1 MTKFT
6 QLRSLLQPL
15 PAAALVLLGAA
26 VTLAGAWTFQS
37 LGFEP
42 CELCLKQRYPYY
54 AALPLAT
61 AAIFLARNAPPI
73 TARLVLALLA
83 VIFIASAVAGGY
95 HAGVEWKFWPGP
107 ADCSGPINSLGSAN
121 DMLKRLQNIRIVR
134 CDEAAWRFL
143 GISLAGYDVLVS
155 LFLAAVA
162 AWGFKESLAQQRRSR

>member
-1 MTKFT
+1 MTSFS

-15 PAAALVLLGAA
+15 PAASLVLLGAA

-61 AAIFLARNAPPI
+61 AAIFFARNAPPI
-73 TARLVLALLA
+73 SAKLVLALLA
-83 VIFIASAVAGGY
+83 AIFVASAVAGGY

-107 ADCSGPINSLGSAN
+107 TDCTGDFVKPASME
-121 DMLKRLQNIRIVR
+121 DFRKQMETMRIIR
-134 CDEAAWRFL
+134 CDEVSLRIL
-143 GISLAGYDVLVS
+143 GLSLADWNVLVS
-155 LFLAAVA
+155 AGIALVA
-162 AWGFKESLAQQRRSR
+162 ALGATAPRKN

>member
-1 MTKFT
+1 MTKFA

-15 PAAALVLLGAA
+15 PAAALVLVGAA

-61 AAIFLARNAPPI
+61 AAIFLARNAPPFA
-73 TARLVLALLA
+73 ARLILALLA
-83 VIFIASAVAGGY
+83 VIFVASAVAGGY

-107 ADCSGPINSLGSAN
+107 TDCTGDFVKPASMADLRKQ
-121 DMLKRLQNIRIVR
+121 METMRIVR
-134 CDEAAWRFL
+134 CDEVSLRIL
-143 GISLAGYDVLVS
+143 GLSLADWNVLVS
-155 LFLAAVA
+155 AGIALVA
-162 AWGFKESLAQQRRSR
+162 ALGATAPKKS